1 MNYVDKSVPGTE
13 KSASSRGYIG
23 RSVLRREDRRLLT
36 GGARFIADMK
46 FPGML
51 YARVLR
57 SPVAHARIKG
67 VNVAA
72 AAALPGVVDVISAAD
87 TGHLR
92 FFNNRHTMW
101 PHGDIAVFMNDK
113 VRFVGDEIAAVAA
126 EDPFIAMDA
135 VELID
140 FAYDELPAVVDA
152 ERALLADSPIV
163 HDELANEGIIEG
175 NVLASKTLRAG
186 DIARAEA
193 EADLIVSG
201 RFYCNRPVC
210 NPLETHGTIAHWD
223 DAAGELS
230 IWSSTQ
236 AVNIV
241 RDGLADVLDLS
252 PSKIRVIAPDIGG
265 GFGAKVGLFSHE
277 IITAVLAMRTKRPVR
292 LILDRSEELSSVTSR
307 CAQVRYA
314 ELMLKFDGEFLGWR
328 ERVIQDQGAYAY
340 SGLSV
345 LQMGSQLGILPYKYP
360 HVQIE
365 ALCVYTNKNPG
376 AAYRAYGVPQAAF
389 ARDSLVHMAARKLGC
404 APEDLMRRNIVK
416 GSECPTTMALGQV
429 IDTTGI
435 DLCLEKVIAE
445 VDRLGWREQL
455 KQYRGI
461 GFSTTLKHSSCR
473 HPRMDYDHDSVRISL
488 DADGGATVA
497 TVTCPQ
503 GQGIYTVLAQI
514 AADHLGISLDKVRV
528 TGGDSA
534 GPRGLGTWG
543 SRTITITGNAIVRA
557 CNAVKEKLGAV
568 AAHALDVDKSQLVFA
583 DDFISVSSS
592 NQNISIKEIV
602 RRCERSRG
610 ELPPGM
616 EAGPIDVTASYDSP
630 TTNPDVNGCG
640 NMTMT
645 HSGAAHA
652 CFLEV
657 DPGTGKVSILAYVMA
672 EDSGVAVNP
681 LLVEGQQQGAVAMAL
696 GQILYEGLVYD
707 ENAQLLNGNFRDYYT
722 PLATDIPNLSMVHD
736 CGVPSTSTLFGQRG
750 AGESGNVPPMAA
762 VANAIADAIGVRL
775 TEMPLTP
782 ERILLA
788 LHGVNS
794 STPPTH

>member
-1 MNYVDKSVPGTE
+1 MSYIGKSVP
-13 KSASSRGYIG
+13 
-23 RSVLRREDRRLLT
+23 RREDKRLLT
-36 GGARFIADMK
+36 GKARFIADMK
-46 FPGML
+46 FPGLL
-51 YARVLR
+51 YARVMR
-57 SPVAHARIKG
+57 SPVAHARIRS
-67 VNVAA
+67 VDTRAA
-72 AAALPGVVDVISAAD
+72 AQLPGVADVISGTD
-87 TGHLR
+87 TRHLR

-101 PHGDIAVFMNDK
+101 PRGDIAVFMNDK
-113 VRFVGDEIAAVAA
+113 VRFVGDEVAAVAA
-126 EDPFIAMDA
+126 TDPFIAQDA
-135 VELID
+135 IELID
-140 FAYDELPAVVDA
+140 VAYEELPVVLDA
-152 ERALLADSPIV
+152 ERALLPDSPLV
-163 HDELANEGIIEG
+163 HDELANEGIIQG
-175 NVLASKTLRAG
+175 NLLASKMIRAG
-186 DIARAEA
+186 DIRKAEA
-193 EADLIVSG
+193 QADVIVSG

-210 NPLETHGTIAHWD
+210 NPLETHGTIAIWD
-223 DAAGELS
+223 SAAGELS
-230 IWSSTQ
+230 VWSSTQ

-241 RDGLADVLDLS
+241 RDGLADVLGLS
-252 PSKIRVIAPDIGG
+252 PSRIRVIAPDVGG

-277 IITAVLAMRTKRPVR
+277 IITAVLAMRTGRPVK

-307 CAQVRYA
+307 CAQTRYA
-314 ELMLKFDGEFLGWR
+314 ELMLKKDGEFVGWR

-345 LQMGSQLGILPYKYP
+345 LQMGSQLGILPYRFP
-360 HVQIE
+360 HIEIE
-365 ALCVYTNKNPG
+365 ALCVYTNKNSG

-389 ARDSLVHMAARKLGC
+389 ARDSLVHMAAKKLGC
-404 APEDLMRRNIVK
+404 TPEHLMRRNIVK
-416 GSECPTTMALGQV
+416 GEECPTTMALGQV
-429 IDTTGI
+429 IDSTGI

-445 VDRLGWREQL
+445 VDRLGWRHQL
-455 KQYRGI
+455 KEYRGI

-488 DADGGATVA
+488 DADGGATVVTA
-497 TVTCPQ
+497 TCPQ

-514 AADHLGISLDKVRV
+514 AAEHLGLSIEKVKV
-528 TGGDSA
+528 TGGDSS

-557 CNAVKEKLGAV
+557 CDAIKRKIAAV
-568 AAHALDVDKSQLVFA
+568 AAHALEVEATNLVFA
-583 DDFISVSSS
+583 DDLVSVGGQS
-592 NQNISIKEIV
+592 NKNISIKEVV

-610 ELPPGM
+610 DLPPGM

-630 TTNPDVNGCG
+630 TTNPDANGCG

-657 DPGTGKVSILAYVMA
+657 DPGTGKVTILGYVMA

-707 ENAQLLNGNFRDYYT
+707 DSGQLLNGNFRDYYT

-762 VANAIADAIGVRL
+762 VANAISDAIGVRL
-775 TEMPLTP
+775 TEMPITP
-782 ERILLA
+782 EKILFA
-788 LHGVNS
+788 LRGIKS
-794 STPPTH
+794 SSLPIH